1 MEAQRADAERD
12 DAADRHGEHLED
24 QDHGGGGD
32 ASGEAEAPA
41 REHLLQGRQHP
52 GLLQHD
58 GGHNAPAAVEG
69 AWWAKE
75 VKGLVVVG
83 KERYVIL

>member
-1 MEAQRADAERD
+1 MMGPWAFRGTFGKNDVYFKIKR
-12 DAADRHGEHLED
+12 LKMF
-24 QDHGGGGD
+24 
-32 ASGEAEAPA
+32 
-41 REHLLQGRQHP
+41 LLAGRQHS